1 MYTVIKRKKATPK
14 IFGTMLYK
22 LNEFLYSAI
31 CLKKKRVG
39 NKSKKLPSI
48 C

>member
-1 MYTVIKRKKATPK
+1 
-14 IFGTMLYK
+14 MLYK
-22 LNEFLYSAI
+22 LNEFLYSANMSE
-31 CLKKKRVG
+31 KKRVG